1 MFLPS
6 LLWAPF
12 SGFAFL
18 LAPVLGR
25 PSLVPTSWAVPRM
38 LSPLPLLKHEPFSRP
53 GSRSLEWWRQHWGGG
68 RIPWQSNGPA
78 WEEIKGRCAE
88 CSLLHKHSE
97 VERCVWVCL
106 WGRGRV
112 GGWAGLKNYVV
123 MIEQINPPDLDSI
136 GFTKLFHFC
145 SITYSWQYLGQVG
158 LHLLFVQRRNGGL

>member
-1 MFLPS
+1 MSLPS
-6 LLWAPF
+6 F
-12 SGFAFL
+12 ST
-18 LAPVLGR
+18 LGSLFWVCFPSCICPR
-25 PSLVPTSWAVPRM
+25 PALSGATSWAVPRM
-38 LSPLPLLKHEPFSRP
+38 LSPLPLLKYEPLSRP
-53 GSRSLEWWRQHWGGG
+53 GSRSLEWWRPYWGGG

-106 WGRGRV
+106 WGL

-123 MIEQINPPDLDSI
+123 MIEQINPAVLDSI

-145 SITYSWQYLGQVG
+145 SIT
-158 LHLLFVQRRNGGL
+158 